1 MTNLFIQNYESVFNI
16 FKLRYYEKNDIVF
29 EADSTKNKKLCI
41 IISGQIRKQNQSVIL
56 AKSEDIFGD
65 SIIDSKTNQDVAI
78 VSDEESLILEA
89 SWDEIIKS
97 SENDKNNNLDLC
109 ETVQKLKRV
118 QIFSSLKETQ
128 FLELSKLISKE
139 SYKDMETISRE
150 GEIAN
155 KFYIIK
161 SGKVKLYQKKK
172 FIRELEQGGC
182 FGEIP
187 NVTGEIRLFTVISV
201 GNTECYVLSKEDFIG
216 LDQNLI
222 GQIKSL
228 SYLNDVNVTLSDL
241 FFVKV
246 LGNGRFGKVFL
257 VHNTQHFYAIKFAKI
272 KNICM
277 NKNLMRY
284 YYNEKKIMLQIDH
297 PFILKLVKTLK
308 NSEYLFFLLEYIDGI
323 TLKTYIDKRK
333 KSSAKNPFETAFYG
347 GILLIVINYL
357 HNKRILHRDIKPDN
371 VMIDKTGYLKLI
383 DFGVAKELK
392 DKDTTSTICGTP
404 HYLAPEVI
412 TGKGY
417 SFSSDYWSV
426 GITMFEIFYGYVRFG
441 QNAKDAMDVYYEV
454 LNKKLSLPYDPKFN
468 EINSLFKILLSK
480 NLMHRVCNF
489 QLLRSHPFFHE
500 FNFEQLVAFSIK
512 APYIPESYIET
523 NARNNVSV
531 SSQCNISINQYMNS
545 HQGYEEEN
553 VAYEEEYL
561 KEKKFIDD
569 F

>member
-1 MTNLFIQNYESVFNI
+1 M
-16 FKLRYYEKNDIVF
+16 
-29 EADSTKNKKLCI
+29 
-41 IISGQIRKQNQSVIL
+41 
-56 AKSEDIFGD
+56 
-65 SIIDSKTNQDVAI
+65 
-78 VSDEESLILEA
+78 SDEESLILEA

-257 VHNTQHFYAIKFAKI
+257 VHNTQHFYAIKFAK
-272 KNICM
+272 
-277 NKNLMRY
+277 LG
-284 YYNEKKIMLQIDH
+284 
-297 PFILKLVKTLK
+297 
-308 NSEYLFFLLEYIDGI
+308 FFL
-323 TLKTYIDKRK
+323 
-333 KSSAKNPFETAFYG
+333 
-347 GILLIVINYL
+347 
-357 HNKRILHRDIKPDN
+357 
-371 VMIDKTGYLKLI
+371 
-383 DFGVAKELK
+383 
-392 DKDTTSTICGTP
+392 
-404 HYLAPEVI
+404 
-412 TGKGY
+412 
-417 SFSSDYWSV
+417 
-426 GITMFEIFYGYVRFG
+426 
-441 QNAKDAMDVYYEV
+441 
-454 LNKKLSLPYDPKFN
+454 
-468 EINSLFKILLSK
+468 
-480 NLMHRVCNF
+480 
-489 QLLRSHPFFHE
+489 
-500 FNFEQLVAFSIK
+500 
-512 APYIPESYIET
+512 
-523 NARNNVSV
+523 
-531 SSQCNISINQYMNS
+531 
-545 HQGYEEEN
+545 
-553 VAYEEEYL
+553 
-561 KEKKFIDD
+561 
-569 F
+569 

>member
-426 GITMFEIFYGYVRFG
+426 GITMFEIFYGYVPFG